1 MIRPR
6 HFGWIVLFTT
16 LAGCAT
22 VAQKSGGADATYESE
37 VSGGL
42 EEIFVT
48 RTTRTQ
54 FVPGATPAC
63 AAAPFTSASE
73 QHYDLWSLAVQSSN
87 AKVVKTH
94 DKRVGEF
101 VACFGAISNGSL
113 PMYSRGVMG
122 SIAYASVGD
131 CRFMQAKPPAP
142 KLIVLNCSGD
152 LSELPDGYVGGF
164 LTASTLAPT
173 GGKDAVNVRGYLS
186 TSVITMRFWRKPT

>member
-37 VSGGL
+37 VSAGL

-63 AAAPFTSASE
+63 AATPFTS
-73 QHYDLWSLAVQSSN
+73 
-87 AKVVKTH
+87 
-94 DKRVGEF
+94 
-101 VACFGAISNGSL
+101 
-113 PMYSRGVMG
+113 
-122 SIAYASVGD
+122 
-131 CRFMQAKPPAP
+131 
-142 KLIVLNCSGD
+142 
-152 LSELPDGYVGGF
+152 GF